1 MAKKY
6 SVNWEND
13 VPVSFE
19 VDGVTYNSLEDV
31 TNEKDRSKLE
41 AMLDTSELDQSFEEF
56 DKNFDKEFAE
66 MKTNSKTME
75 NTILWIFSGVAV
87 LMLLI
92 AGISSFFNIQKLSK
106 EQSAGGVV
114 VDVVKRREYVNEQDR
129 VYNDYYFPVVQFTAA
144 DGKTRQVQMSEGSS
158 SPEYERGNQVTVRYD
173 PEHPLDA
180 RIKSAGSGMLMW
192 ILPGI
197 TGILGIC
204 FGGAVLVVRK
214 LLFTENENGVQSQ
227 RLCTLS
233 TSKGKS

>member
-6 SVNWEND
+6 SVNWEED

-19 VDGVTYNSLEDV
+19 VNGVKYDSLEDV
-31 TNEKDRSKLE
+31 PNPKDRRKLE
-41 AMLDTSELDQSFEEF
+41 AMLDTSEFDQASEEFDREFEEF
-56 DKNFDKEFAE
+56 NRNFDKEFKE
-66 MKTNSKTME
+66 MKAESKTME
-75 NTILWIFSGVAV
+75 NTVLWIFSGVAV

-92 AGISSFFNIQKLSK
+92 AGIASFVNLQKLSK
-106 EQSAGGVV
+106 EESADGVV

-158 SPEYERGNQVTVRYD
+158 SQEYEQGNQVTVMYD
-173 PEHPLDA
+173 PERPLDA
-180 RIKSAGSGMLMW
+180 RIKSAGSSMLMW

-214 LLFTENENGVQSQ
+214 FLFTENENGVQS
-227 RLCTLS
+227 L
-233 TSKGKS
+233 